1 MLIDI
6 GVNLTGSSFIDDLDQ
21 VVKSAVDVGVE
32 KMLVT
37 GTDVLHSQAALSLA
51 QRYPG
56 ILFATAGIH
65 PHHASECQRADIN
78 RIHELAQA
86 PEVVAMGEC
95 GLDYNRNYSS
105 PDAQRSCFEQQLQLA
120 VDVQKPVFLHQR
132 DAHEDYVQLLK
143 KYLNNIPSAVAH
155 CFTGTEQQLHE
166 YLDMGLY
173 IGITGWICDE
183 RRGQALKSM
192 VKQIPLNRLML
203 ETDAP
208 YLLPRDLPEKPKSR
222 RNEPRYLPHIC
233 ESVAQ
238 CYGVSTDVIAAHSSR
253 NASDCFGI

>member
-21 VVKSAVDVGVE
+21 VVKSAVDDGVE

-56 ILFATAGIH
+56 ILYATAGIH
-65 PHHASECQRADIN
+65 PHHASECQPADIN
-78 RIHELAQA
+78 RIHELAHA

-132 DAHEDYVQLLK
+132 DAHGDYVRLLK

-192 VKQIPLNRLML
+192 VKQIPLGRLML

-222 RNEPRYLPHIC
+222 RNEPKYLPHIC
-233 ESVAQ
+233 ETVAQ
-238 CYGVSTDVIAAHSSR
+238 CFGVSTDVIASHSSR
-253 NASDCFGI
+253 NASDCFGL